1 MNYVSMR
8 SIWTGAIS
16 FGLVNIPVKLYSATQ
31 QKDID
36 LDMLAKKDLSP
47 IRYARIN
54 KTTGEEVD
62 YKDIVKGYEYEK
74 GSYVVVTDDD
84 FKKASPE
91 KSKSIDIVDFVKE
104 EEIDSIYFEKPYYLE
119 PDKGAAKP
127 YALLV
132 KALEK
137 ANKVGIARFMLRNR
151 ERLAAIKVIDG
162 VLVLNQI
169 RYGSEIR
176 KTDELNVP
184 KQQKISPKEVEL
196 AMKLIDQLTSEKFD
210 PEAYTDTYVE
220 ELKKIIEAKAQGKP
234 VKKAAVKKAKTDVK
248 DIMSVLKESLKATR
262 KRAA

>member
-1 MNYVSMR
+1 MR

-54 KTTGEEVD
+54 KSTGEEVD

-74 GSYVVVTDDD
+74 GNYVVVTDDD

-137 ANKVGIARFMLRNR
+137 ANKVGIAQFMLRNR

-176 KTDELNVP
+176 NTDELNVP

-210 PEAYTDTYVE
+210 PEAYKDTYVE

-234 VKKAAVKKAKTDVK
+234 VKKTAVKKAKTDVK
-248 DIMSVLKESLKATR
+248 DIMSVLKESLKATK